1 MLCQFPSCEQ
11 VKWTMFVYT
20 LNSFILMQPP
30 TNGHLERIAELFDN
44 IVDEIQNGANNA
56 ELKLFLE
63 VEFSPDL
70 RPLAPPEKTKDEI
83 LLFFKLYDPMKEEL
97 RFVGRSF
104 VKAVGKLTEIL
115 RSLNEMAGFS
125 PNEEIELF
133 EEIKFEP
140 NVMCEH
146 VDKRLTFRGSQVC
159 FLSVAIR
166 FYFPF
171 GHYFCAMLYICFI
184 STYWKDCLVCVLA
197 QIYKMFIRR
206 CILNVLVA

>member
-1 MLCQFPSCEQ
+1 
-11 VKWTMFVYT
+11 MFMYT

-30 TNGHLERIAELFDN
+30 TNGHLEQIAELLDN
-44 IVDEIQNGANNA
+44 AVNEIQNGANNA

-70 RPLAPPEKTKDEI
+70 RPLVPPEKTKDEI
-83 LLFFKLYDPMKEEL
+83 LLFFKLYDPVKEEL

-104 VKAVGKLTEIL
+104 VKAVGKPTEIL

-146 VDKRLTFRGSQVC
+146 VDKRLTFRGSQ
-159 FLSVAIR
+159 LEDGDI
-166 FYFPF
+166 
-171 GHYFCAMLYICFI
+171 ICFQ
-184 STYWKDCLVCVLA
+184 KVLLREDEERYRYPDVPSFLEYVHNR
-197 QIYKMFIRR
+197 QEE
-206 CILNVLVA
+206 VAKEFGIPIQFQRFWLWEK